1 LSTEKFSPRTRA
13 GDPFAHAGESR
24 KQLRRERRTEQE
36 LVEAIREDER
46 QQGRT
51 MTPAER
57 LGFAK
62 GFFGVEYTAEIRLL
76 AAEGILTDSEDGDED
91 S

>member
-1 LSTEKFSPRTRA
+1 LSIDSVDPATRA
-13 GDPFAHAGESR
+13 GDPFAHASEER
-24 KQLRRERRTEQE
+24 LQLRRERRTEAE

-62 GFFGVEYTAEIRLL
+62 GFFGAEYTAEVRLL
-76 AAEGILTDSEDGDED
+76 AAEGLLDGEDEE
-91 S
+91 